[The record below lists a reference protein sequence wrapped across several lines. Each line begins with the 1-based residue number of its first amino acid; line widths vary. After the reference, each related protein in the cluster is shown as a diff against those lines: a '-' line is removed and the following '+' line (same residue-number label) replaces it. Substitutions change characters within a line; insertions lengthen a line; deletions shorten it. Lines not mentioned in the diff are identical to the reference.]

1 MIKWSPTDGFNA
13 SSVSMDDHGISV
25 GDGIFESMRVTPYGV
40 FALNR
45 HLARLAHAASL
56 IGIDLPPVASLR
68 TGIDEVVAKL
78 RANSIADAR
87 LRLTITS
94 GVGPAGVLRGAN
106 INWFITAA
114 AIATTSTPA
123 KLQTSRIK
131 RNEHSVVSEI
141 KTLSYLENVI
151 ALNEAVSAGFDEA
164 LLLNIAG
171 EVAETATCN
180 LLFELDGELI
190 TPPLSSGV
198 LRGITR
204 ELLIEKFAVREQVV
218 QREAL
223 TQIAGAAL
231 LSSIRGVQHISHIDN
246 RAIPGSA
253 LIAELTEKYQE
264 LLKSA
269 AEYNLAI

>member
-1 MIKWSPTDGFNA
+1 
-13 SSVSMDDHGISV
+13 
-25 GDGIFESMRVTPYGV
+25 
-40 FALNR
+40 
-45 HLARLAHAASL
+45 
-56 IGIDLPPVASLR
+56 
-68 TGIDEVVAKL
+68 
-78 RANSIADAR
+78 
-87 LRLTITS
+87 
-94 GVGPAGVLRGAN
+94 
-106 INWFITAA
+106 
-114 AIATTSTPA
+114 
-123 KLQTSRIK
+123 
-131 RNEHSVVSEI
+131 
-141 KTLSYLENVI
+141 
-151 ALNEAVSAGFDEA
+151 
-164 LLLNIAG
+164 
-171 EVAETATCN
+171 

-218 QREAL
+218 QLEDL

>member
-56 IGIDLPPVASLR
+56 IGIDLPPVANLR
-68 TGIDEVVAKL
+68 IGIDEVVAKL

-151 ALNEAVSAGFDEA
+151 ALNEAVGAGFDEA

-171 EVAETATCN
+171 EVAEAATCN

-223 TQIAGAAL
+223 ARIAGAAL
-231 LSSIRGVQHISHIDN
+231 LSSIRGIQHISHIDN

>member
-1 MIKWSPTDGFNA
+1 MIMWSPTEGFNA
-13 SSVSMDDHGISV
+13 STVSMDDHGISV

-56 IGIDLPPVASLR
+56 IGIDLPPVANLR

-78 RANSIADAR
+78 RANSMADAR

-171 EVAETATCN
+171 EVAEAATCN

-223 TQIAGAAL
+223 TRIAGAAL
-231 LSSIRGVQHISHIDN
+231 LSSIRGIQHISHIDN